1 MGRHWKYRRDD
12 GGSMLATIIVI
23 VGGCGLCWFIAV
35 SANAFQLQAG
45 ISMIALIAV
54 VQLIRLRYGKS
65 NGTRLNIFNAIQRN
79 PYDDSAAAQY
89 RPVKIKDRRAESS
102 AGSNRPITA
111 EEAHQIQINSANTWV
126 PGKSTTHEQDQD

>member
-35 SANAFQLQAG
+35 SANAFQLQLG
-45 ISMIALIAV
+45 ISIVSVIAV

-65 NGTRLNIFNAIQRN
+65 RGARLSIFNAIQRN
-79 PYDDSAAAQY
+79 PCDENAAAQY
-89 RPVKIKDRRAESS
+89 RPVKIKDRRSESP
-102 AGSNRPITA
+102 AGGNKPITA

-126 PGKSTTHEQDQD
+126 PGKATQRDADQN

>member
-35 SANAFQLQAG
+35 SANAFQLQLG
-45 ISMIALIAV
+45 ISVAAVIAV
-54 VQLIRLRYGKS
+54 VQLVRLRYGKS
-65 NGTRLNIFNAIQRN
+65 GHAGLSIFNAIQRN

-89 RPVKIKDRRAESS
+89 RPVKIKDRRSESPT
-102 AGSNRPITA
+102 GNNKPITA
-111 EEAHQIQINSANTWV
+111 EEAHQIQVNSANTWV
-126 PGKSTTHEQDQD
+126 PGKATGRDPRED